1 MNIFGNQKGIALVTA
16 LMLTLL
22 SLTII
27 SVVLYFVTE
36 GTKLS
41 AGNKRYQN
49 ALEASYGGAD
59 FILKDL
65 LPDAFSKAGSGLRG
79 ALNTDYSGLNMAVL
93 PYIPASASATADSC
107 LTQKLNFPSGKW
119 TSCTNLG
126 TDPKSAPD
134 FQFTL
139 SGSLTQPSYTVY
151 ARIIETVPG
160 NSDTGSGGGPANAGV
175 QFVSGG
181 VVSIGGG
188 GSSGGGGSG
197 VITPQSIPYLY
208 RIEIQGERDTNPVE
222 RPYLSVLYAY

>member
-1 MNIFGNQKGIALVTA
+1 MNIFGNEKGIALVTA

-65 LPDAFSKAGSGLRG
+65 LPDAFANVDSGIKT
-79 ALNTDYSGLNMAVL
+79 ALTHDYNGLALVVPSNVSDA
-93 PYIPASASATADSC
+93 C
-107 LTQKLNFPSGKW
+107 LSQKLSFSSSKW

-126 TDPKSAPD
+126 TDPKAAPD
-134 FQFTL
+134 FKFTL
-139 SGSLTQPSYTVY
+139 SGLLSQPGYTVY
-151 ARIIETVPG
+151 AKIIDTVPG
-160 NSDTGSGGGPANAGV
+160 NSDTGNLGGNANAGI

-181 VVSIGGG
+181 VISLGGG
-188 GSSGGGGSG
+188 G
-197 VITPQSIPYLY
+197 
-208 RIEIQGERDTNPVE
+208 
-222 RPYLSVLYAY
+222 